1 MSDARSALPRRKACS
16 ECYRSRRSCDHRRPS
31 CSRCLASQR
40 TCIYSSQV
48 RHRGTDECAN
58 DDALANNVSQQG
70 EDLGSGT
77 PDSTS
82 SYQELS
88 ALPSTSPAIQPQVES
103 FASFDT
109 INSAIE
115 FPPIDLQVDR
125 LEYETI
131 KYCVKALQEFPAL
144 LVRAGTTPFIHRSML
159 HGQGYPTIL
168 YDAFS
173 ACASYLAMSEST
185 ERVVFNILDIRTN
198 QILQAPQSSSLLE
211 NLARIQALT
220 LLQSIRLFNGNIR
233 QRALAEAQDEL
244 FEQLILVLQAHLAGL
259 NRDFESS
266 WSGWIIAESVR
277 RTLVTAYMLRGVYSL
292 LKNGYCTLSP
302 LVSQMSF
309 TAQSSLWD
317 ARTES
322 DWNRR
327 RRNGK
332 TYFVSCMDFS
342 DIILSGTQNDLD
354 DLGMMML
361 VTYRGYDSVMAWS
374 QGQQE
379 AVWAWA

>member
-1 MSDARSALPRRKACS
+1 M
-16 ECYRSRRSCDHRRPS
+16 
-31 CSRCLASQR
+31 
-40 TCIYSSQV
+40 
-48 RHRGTDECAN
+48 
-58 DDALANNVSQQG
+58 
-70 EDLGSGT
+70 
-77 PDSTS
+77 
-82 SYQELS
+82 
-88 ALPSTSPAIQPQVES
+88 
-103 FASFDT
+103 
-109 INSAIE
+109 
-115 FPPIDLQVDR
+115 
-125 LEYETI
+125 
-131 KYCVKALQEFPAL
+131 KYCAKALQEFPAL

-159 HGQGYPTIL
+159 HAQGYPTIL
-168 YDAFS
+168 YDTFS
-173 ACASYLAMSEST
+173 ACASYLTMSEST
-185 ERVVFNILDIRTN
+185 ERVVFSILDIRTN

-342 DIILSGTQNDLD
+342 DIILSGTQDDLD

-379 AVWAWA
+379 GVWAWA